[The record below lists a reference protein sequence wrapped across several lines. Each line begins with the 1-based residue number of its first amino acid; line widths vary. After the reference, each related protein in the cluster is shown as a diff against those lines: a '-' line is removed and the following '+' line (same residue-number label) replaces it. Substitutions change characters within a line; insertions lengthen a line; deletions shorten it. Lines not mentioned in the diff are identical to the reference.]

1 MPLGFP
7 PFFPL
12 HSPPLL
18 PQMRFP
24 GGGGAEDLQ
33 AGGEKSNK
41 PAGEAKNVNG
51 KSAGSLKVDCGEGE
65 SSTAPLDLT
74 HRSPTSSA
82 TSDNDEEVTAR
93 LVRRESTTKPAAGSS
108 SSPEHKLGSDIEEHL
123 QFLKV
128 KQMELLKV
136 AAETAVQANRCND
149 CGINFNKYQNYLAH
163 KKYYCHGNKQQQA
176 GDSDEELTT
185 SSQPQPSPAQAK
197 KPPLGSPSSPPFSPS
212 SQNLSNISKQNIFS
226 QEFFLNQ
233 KSLLESF
240 PGKMPLVMTPPA
252 LLQQPNTSHFICQ
265 GCGIKFKNVSNLKAH
280 QSRYCS
286 GIKGTEESPAST
298 PPGLEALLKTQ
309 LSSSAGL
316 GGGLGGGLA
325 MQGLSAA
332 DMITFL
338 SAQHMAA
345 VKNIEEKKSPSPPA
359 LQQRGKSP
367 KTFTESL
374 GASASSASSSKSEN
388 VNEDFCC
395 ILCGFKESS
404 VEKLKDHINMHFIGQ
419 VKKRKADN
427 EPEKCPENEESPSSS
442 QTNSGESP
450 SDHQSKR
457 AKKDDEDG
465 GLNIASDSDS
475 IVDIKQE
482 KEKDGGLKCSNC
494 DTSFFNVA
502 TFRAHVSYYCKNRD
516 NEQN

>member
-1 MPLGFP
+1 
-7 PFFPL
+7 
-12 HSPPLL
+12 
-18 PQMRFP
+18 MRFA
-24 GGGGAEDLQ
+24 GGGGGGGVGAGADDLVSP
-33 AGGEKSNK
+33 EKTNK
-41 PAGEAKNVNG
+41 PPGEREAKNVNG
-51 KSAGSLKVDCGEGE
+51 KSAGSLKVDCSEGE

-82 TSDNDEEVTAR
+82 GEDNEEETAAR
-93 LVRRESTTKPAAGSS
+93 AARRESTAKQTTG

-136 AAETAVQANRCND
+136 AAETAVHANRCND

-163 KKYYCHGNKQQQA
+163 KKYYCHGNKQNQA
-176 GDSDEELTT
+176 GDSDEEMT
-185 SSQPQPSPAQAK
+185 SSQPQQPPAQTK
-197 KPPLGSPSSPPFSPS
+197 KPPMGSPSSPPFSPS
-212 SQNLSNISKQNIFS
+212 SQNLSNLSKQNIFS

-233 KSLLESF
+233 KTLLESF
-240 PGKMPLVMTPPA
+240 PGKLPLVMTPPA

-286 GIKGTEESPAST
+286 GIKGTEEAPATT

-309 LSSSAGL
+309 MSSGAGL
-316 GGGLGGGLA
+316 AGGLGAGLP

-359 LQQRGKSP
+359 HQQQRGKSP

-374 GASASSASSSKSEN
+374 GASASSSKAEN
-388 VNEDFCC
+388 INDDFCC

-427 EPEKCPENEESPSSS
+427 EPEKGQENEESQSSCQS
-442 QTNSGESP
+442 NSGESP
-450 SDHQSKR
+450 LDHQSKR
-457 AKKDDEDG
+457 AKKDEEDG
-465 GLNIASDSDS
+465 GLNAAADSEP

-482 KEKDGGLKCSNC
+482 KEKDGGLKCANC
-494 DTSFFNVA
+494 DTSFFNVT